1 MTATTRAAISPIGQE
16 LGGKDRV
23 SAQWVTVCRATTGYR
38 FTMQGHDLSEP
49 WVGRIQPARQRN
61 LNSICSQNC
70 LVTHGF
76 IVISRSPTSAI
87 DLK

>member
-1 MTATTRAAISPIGQE
+1 MTATTRTAIAPIGQE

-23 SAQWVTVCRATTGYR
+23 STQWVTVCRATTGYR
-38 FTMQGHDLSEP
+38 FTVQGHDLSEP
-49 WVGRIQPARQRN
+49 WVRRVQSARQRN
-61 LNSICSQNC
+61 LNSICSQNY
-70 LVTHGF
+70 LVAHGF

>member
-1 MTATTRAAISPIGQE
+1 MTATTRTAIAPIGQE

-23 SAQWVTVCRATTGYR
+23 SAQWVTVCRTTTGYR
-38 FTMQGHDLSEP
+38 FTVQGHDLSEP
-49 WVGRIQPARQRN
+49 WIGRVQSARQRD

-70 LVTHGF
+70 LVTHEF
-76 IVISRSPTSAI
+76 IVISRSSTSAI

>member
-1 MTATTRAAISPIGQE
+1 
-16 LGGKDRV
+16 
-23 SAQWVTVCRATTGYR
+23 
-38 FTMQGHDLSEP
+38 MQGHDLSEP
-49 WVGRIQPARQRN
+49 WVGRVQSARQRN

-76 IVISRSPTSAI
+76 IVISRSPTSVI

>member
-38 FTMQGHDLSEP
+38 FMMQGHDLSEP
-49 WVGRIQPARQRN
+49 WVGRVQPARQRN
-61 LNSICSQNC
+61 LNSICSQNN